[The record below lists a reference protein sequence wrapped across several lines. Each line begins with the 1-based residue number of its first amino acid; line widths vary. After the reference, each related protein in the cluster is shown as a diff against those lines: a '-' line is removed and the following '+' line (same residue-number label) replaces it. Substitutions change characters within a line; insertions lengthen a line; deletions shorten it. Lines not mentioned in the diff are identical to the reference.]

1 MSVFKRNFAAN
12 LAGSA
17 VSALLTIAVLPVYLR
32 LLGPELYGLI
42 GFYTTLQMLFVILDL
57 GLGTAVN
64 REMART
70 TLDEEGAAT
79 ARGLLKTLEAIY
91 WSGALLIFV
100 LVLCAANILA
110 THWLKPGHVSADV
123 VSHAIV
129 AMGVVLALQFPYG
142 LYSGAWLGLQRH
154 VALNVWTTIGAA
166 LRLLLPIAALR
177 SYGPDIALFFGIQ
190 AVAMAVQTL
199 GARVLVLRIIPKTR
213 QRPTVN
219 FAWLQRLRG
228 FAAGVTAATALG
240 VIVMQLDKVLLSRFA
255 PLQELGFYSVAAAA
269 ATGLGVISVPM
280 SMATFPRFS
289 QLAAQERRQEID
301 VLYHRAT
308 QLLAALL
315 LPLAAIIGAFSHELL
330 LIWTANPTVAERGAR
345 PLSLLVIAISASS
358 LGFVAQALQFAE
370 GWTRFAVTLNAIGVL
385 FLIPAMSIAAIRQGG
400 VGVALMSAIWNVIA
414 LCITAT
420 VMHRRLVR
428 AGGWSWFLRDVAPPL
443 VASLVIVLAVRYVC
457 AGLHGFAAIAGIVIG
472 GLLALLASLSVV
484 PVTWEWLRHVRSRSV

>member
-1 MSVFKRNFAAN
+1 MSALKRNFAAN

-17 VSALLTIAVLPVYLR
+17 VSALLTIAVLPIYLR

-42 GFYTTLQMLFVILDL
+42 GFYTTLQMLFLVLDL

-70 TLDEEGAAT
+70 TLDDDGAAA
-79 ARGLLKTLEAIY
+79 ARSLLKTLEVIY
-91 WSGALLIFV
+91 WSGTLLIFV
-100 LVLCAANILA
+100 LVLCGANLLA
-110 THWLKPGHVSADV
+110 THWLKPAHVSPDV
-123 VSHAIV
+123 VSRAIV

-154 VALNVWTTIGAA
+154 VAFNVWTTIGTA

-177 SYGPDIALFFGIQ
+177 SYGPDITLFFGIQ
-190 AVAMAVQTL
+190 AFAMAVQTI

-213 QRPTVN
+213 QRPAIDFTC
-219 FAWLQRLRG
+219 LRRLRG

-240 VIVMQLDKVLLSRFA
+240 VVVMQLDKVLLSRFA

-289 QLAAQERRQEID
+289 QLVAEGRRQEID
-301 VLYHRAT
+301 ELYHGAT

-315 LPLAAIIGAFSHELL
+315 LPMAAIIGAFSHELL
-330 LIWTANPTVAERGAR
+330 LIWTANAAVADRGAR
-345 PLSLLVIAISASS
+345 PLLLLLVAISASS

-370 GWTRFAVTLNAIGVL
+370 GWTRFAVALNAIGVL
-385 FLIPAMSIAAIRQGG
+385 FLIPAMSMAAVRQGG
-400 VGVALMSAIWNVIA
+400 AGVALVLAIWNVIA

-428 AGGWSWFLRDVAPPL
+428 GSGWSWFLRDVARPL
-443 VASLVIVLAVRYVC
+443 VASLAVAMAVRHMC
-457 AGLHGFAAIAGIVIG
+457 EGLHGLPAIAAIVIG
-472 GLLALLASLSVV
+472 GLLALAASLAVV
-484 PVTWEWLRHVRSRSV
+484 PVTWQWLRHSRSV